1 MHNFYR
7 GPSTHLNQWE
17 AEAFARKLA
26 PIEKP
31 VRHDNHRVSRRGCGP
46 SDSWLT
52 AVHEA
57 GHAIGALSQNIPVI
71 ALWMDNRGGGYCL
84 NARPKDSKSKPNADD
99 GKKMLARVTD
109 GLKPSAAARR
119 IFFKPLV
126 MTLCGEVAQRR
137 AGWDRSDEYHRVRC
151 RNDRKQWLSV
161 LDVITETRADG
172 VAMMREMTSEAH
184 RIIDAHWELL
194 EELARELLQYRK
206 LDEHEI
212 KQIVGDLSPVEQ
224 SPDRSSFSR
233 VDGYL
238 LPATSKPIRNRAA
251 RRPMMIGDESLG
263 YEVPLTW

>member
-1 MHNFYR
+1 M
-7 GPSTHLNQWE
+7 
-17 AEAFARKLA
+17 
-26 PIEKP
+26 
-31 VRHDNHRVSRRGCGP
+31 
-46 SDSWLT
+46 
-52 AVHEA
+52 
-57 GHAIGALSQNIPVI
+57 
-71 ALWMDNRGGGYCL
+71 
-84 NARPKDSKSKPNADD
+84 
-99 GKKMLARVTD
+99 TD

-161 LDVITETRADG
+161 LDAITETRADG
-172 VAMMREMTSEAH
+172 VAMMREMISEAH
-184 RIIDAHWELL
+184 RIIDAHWDVL

-224 SPDRSSFSR
+224 SPDRSRFSR

-238 LPATSKPIRNRAA
+238 VTATSKPIRGRAA
-251 RRPMMIGDESLG
+251 RMPMMVGDESLG
-263 YEVPLTW
+263 YEVPMTW